1 MQKILYIHGYNG
13 SPYGSS
19 YQHLKA
25 ACGGVY
31 ELHSIDYD
39 PTQPRTAIEA
49 IRDYITAHQI
59 NIVIGAS
66 LGGFLTIYL
75 SGVSRMVV
83 NPCWNPALELPKVG
97 YTGPTEEYEEILAN
111 FPMFHDYEECHLCSG
126 CFADDDKLLGTQ
138 YKPIFS
144 RYFANVYPIS
154 DGHRITA
161 KSADEIINQ
170 YLPHHVAEV
179 ADFCTKLRAMDNAPF
194 WDEL

>member
-25 ACGGVY
+25 ACGEVY

-39 PTQPRTAIEA
+39 PTQPRAAIKA
-49 IRDYITAHQI
+49 IHDYITTHQI

-97 YTGPTEEYEEILAN
+97 YTGPLRSTKRFWLTFLCFTTTKSTTCAQVALLMMTNYLAHSINLFSHVISLMSIL
-111 FPMFHDYEECHLCSG
+111 L
-126 CFADDDKLLGTQ
+126 
-138 YKPIFS
+138 
-144 RYFANVYPIS
+144 
-154 DGHRITA
+154 
-161 KSADEIINQ
+161 
-170 YLPHHVAEV
+170 
-179 ADFCTKLRAMDNAPF
+179 AMDI
-194 WDEL
+194 E

>member
-13 SPYGSS
+13 SPCGSS
-19 YQHLKA
+19 YHHLLA
-25 ACGGVY
+25 ACGEVY

-39 PTQPRTAIEA
+39 PTQPRAAIES
-49 IRDYITAHQI
+49 IREYVTANQI

-66 LGGFLTIYL
+66 LGGFFAIYL
-75 SGVSRMVV
+75 SGVSRIVV

-97 YTGPTEEYEEILAN
+97 YTGPTEEYEEILSN

-126 CFADDDKLLGTQ
+126 CFADDDELLGIR
-138 YKPIFS
+138 YKDIFS
-144 RYFANVYPIS
+144 RYFANVYSIS
-154 DGHRITA
+154 GGHRI
-161 KSADEIINQ
+161 SAQSAREIIHQ
-170 YLPHHVAEV
+170 HLPHHVAEV

>member
-1 MQKILYIHGYNG
+1 MFKILYIHGYNG

-25 ACGGVY
+25 ACGEVY

-39 PTQPRTAIEA
+39 PTQPRAAIET
-49 IRDYITAHQI
+49 IREYVTANQI

-97 YTGPTEEYEEILAN
+97 YTGPTEEYEEILAD
-111 FPMFHDYEECHLCSG
+111 FPMFHDYEEHHLCSG
-126 CFADDDKLLGTQ
+126 CFADNDELLGTR
-138 YKPIFS
+138 YRDIFS
-144 RYFANVYPIS
+144 RYFDNVYTIS
-154 DGHRITA
+154 DGHRI
-161 KSADEIINQ
+161 SAQSAREIIHQ
-170 YLPHHVAEV
+170 HLPHHTAEV
-179 ADFCTKLRAMDNAPF
+179 RDFCAKLRSMDNAP
-194 WDEL
+194 WLDEL